1 MQFRNFRIQII
12 LRLILIILTI
22 LVCFGIYTITNLWS
36 IFILLL
42 LILIF
47 ETFHLIKFVDMTN
60 LELSKFL
67 QSIKYSDFSVS
78 FNKNYLGGTFKE
90 LNTAFQDVMQKF
102 QEARAEK
109 EENYRYLQT
118 VIQHVGIGLISFNQ
132 NGEVE
137 FINNAAKKILQL
149 SNLKNIKAL
158 EKKHKNLSD
167 TLFSIKAGNKM
178 MLKITEENDLL
189 QLFIYAA
196 EFKMRDQNFKLIAM
210 QNIQSELEEQ
220 EMEAWQKLIR
230 VLTHEIMNSVTPISS
245 LASTVNGLL
254 NKYKSDKN
262 PDIDSIE
269 DITAAINTI
278 QKRSDGLIHFVE
290 SYRNLTRVP
299 KPNFQI
305 VPVRNIFSRIVT
317 LMDAEITAKGIKFI
331 RSVNP
336 PLLELTA
343 DPELIEQVLINLI
356 VNSIHALENVESPEI
371 NLYSEM
377 DERGRV
383 IIKVTDNG
391 VGISED
397 VQEKIFIPFFSTKK
411 NGSGIGLSLSRQIM
425 RSHGG
430 LIRVN
435 SIPGKETVFTLRF

>member
-1 MQFRNFRIQII
+1 
-12 LRLILIILTI
+12 
-22 LVCFGIYTITNLWS
+22 
-36 IFILLL
+36 
-42 LILIF
+42 
-47 ETFHLIKFVDMTN
+47 
-60 LELSKFL
+60 
-67 QSIKYSDFSVS
+67 
-78 FNKNYLGGTFKE
+78 
-90 LNTAFQDVMQKF
+90 MQKF
-102 QEARAEK
+102 QQTRAEK

-132 NGEVE
+132 DGEVE

-149 SNLKNIKAL
+149 SNLKNIRSLGKR
-158 EKKHKNLSD
+158 HKNLSD

-196 EFKMRDQNFKLIAM
+196 EFKMRDQNFKLIAL

-254 NKYKSDKN
+254 DKYKSDKN
-262 PDIDSIE
+262 PELDSIE
-269 DITAAINTI
+269 DITTAINTI
-278 QKRSDGLIHFVE
+278 QKRSEGLIHFVE

-305 VPVRNIFSRIVT
+305 IPVKNIFSRIVT
-317 LMDAEITAKGIKFI
+317 LMETDITGKGIKFI
-331 RSVNP
+331 RNVNP
-336 PLLELTA
+336 PMLELTA

-371 NLYSEM
+371 KLYSEM

-383 IIKVTDNG
+383 IIKVIDNG

-411 NGSGIGLSLSRQIM
+411 EGSGIGLSLSRQIM

-430 LIRVN
+430 MIRVN
-435 SIPGKETVFTLRF
+435 STPGKETVFTLRF

>member
-1 MQFRNFRIQII
+1 MFKKFGIQII

-22 LVCFGIYTITNLWS
+22 LICFVIYLMTNLWS
-36 IFILLL
+36 IFILLF
-42 LILIF
+42 LILAF
-47 ETFHLIKFVDMTN
+47 ETYRLIKFVDTTN
-60 LELSKFL
+60 SELTKFL
-67 QSIKYSDFSVS
+67 QSIKYSDFSVG
-78 FNKNYLGGTFKE
+78 FNKNYLGGTFRE
-90 LNTAFQDVMQKF
+90 LNSAFQEVMQKF
-102 QEARAEK
+102 QQARAEK

-254 NKYKSDKN
+254 NQYKSDKN
-262 PDIDSIE
+262 PEIESIE
-269 DITAAINTI
+269 DITTAINTI
-278 QKRSDGLIHFVE
+278 KKRSDGLIHFVE

-305 VPVRNIFSRIVT
+305 IPVKNIFSRIAT
-317 LMDAEITAKGIKFI
+317 LMESDITNKGIKFL

-336 PLLELTA
+336 PMLELTA
-343 DPELIEQVLINLI
+343 DPELIEQVLINLV
-356 VNSIHALENVESPEI
+356 VNSMHALENVEVPEI
-371 NLYSEM
+371 KLLSEM

-383 IIKVTDNG
+383 IIKVVDNG
-391 VGISED
+391 VGINED
-397 VQEKIFIPFFSTKK
+397 VHEKIFIPFFSTKK
-411 NGSGIGLSLSRQIM
+411 EGSGIGLSLSRQIM